1 MQAQKDSIIVDA
13 GNTRIKVGVFQD
25 YDLHLVRSFNND
37 EFNALKAFLIRYE
50 NFSGII
56 CSVRSQK
63 DTKWLRGMLP
73 RTTLFTNDTPI
84 PIQNSYDTPKTLG
97 LDRLANAIAGDFYA
111 KSAALVIDIG
121 TCVKYDFVSKDHT
134 YEGGAISPG
143 IQLRYKSMHQ
153 FTSKLPLIED
163 RLQAPVIGK
172 NTGDALRSGVMNGI
186 HQEIVG
192 FMTEYQSLFPEL
204 TIFLTG
210 GDASHFEFEKKY
222 SIFADENLT
231 LKGLLITHL
240 HA

>member
-1 MQAQKDSIIVDA
+1 MKPEKSSIVVDA
-13 GNTRIKVGVFQD
+13 GNTRIKAGVFQG
-25 YDLHLVRSFNND
+25 YDLQDVRSFNNQ
-37 EFNALKAFLIRYE
+37 EWNELKVFLNRFE
-50 NFSGII
+50 NWNGII

-73 RTTLFTNDTPI
+73 HTTLFQHDTPI
-84 PIQNSYDTPKTLG
+84 PIENHYETPETLG
-97 LDRLANAIAGDFYA
+97 LDRLSNAVAGSHFAPND
-111 KSAALVIDIG
+111 ALIIDIG
-121 TCVKYDFVSKDHT
+121 TCVKYDFVRTGKI

-143 IQLRYKSMHQ
+143 IQLRYKSMNQ

-163 RLQAPVIGK
+163 RLNAPIIGH
-172 NTGDALRSGVMNGI
+172 NTYEALRSGVINGM
-186 HQEIVG
+186 HREIVG
-192 FMTEYQSLFPEL
+192 FMEEYQNLFPEL

-210 GDASHFEFEKKY
+210 GDARYFEFDQKY